1 VSELAGRRRLG
12 EGREA
17 EVYAWGEGA
26 VLRLL
31 RDPRDRAALEREAA
45 ALAAASTAGA
55 PVPAPGELVEVEGR
69 PGLVMERVDGADMF
83 TLLGRRP
90 WLVGGFARRLGAL
103 QAELHAAPAP
113 AALPS
118 LRHRVA
124 ERIAGSGSVAPALAE
139 RALAALEGLPDGE
152 ALCHGDLHPGNVLM
166 TEDGPR
172 IIDWTNAT
180 RGDPMADVAY
190 TSLLFEI
197 AVPQPSAPFLVRR
210 LDGLARDHMRR
221 RHLTG
226 YAERA
231 PVDRE
236 RAARWRP
243 MLAVVR
249 LAMPLPREH
258 PALHR
263 IVEECGL

>member
-1 VSELAGRRRLG
+1 MSELSGHRRLG

-17 EVYAWGEGA
+17 EVYAWGEGS

-31 RDPRDRAALEREAA
+31 RDPGNRAALEREAA
-45 ALAAASTAGA
+45 ALAAASAARA
-55 PVPAPGELVEVEGR
+55 PVPAPGDLVEVEGR
-69 PGLVMERVDGADMF
+69 PGLVMERLDGADMF

-103 QAELHAAPAP
+103 QAELHATPAP
-113 AALPS
+113 AGVPS
-118 LRHRVA
+118 LRRRVA
-124 ERIAGSGSVAPALAE
+124 ERITGSDTVDPALVE

-166 TEDGPR
+166 TADGPR
-172 IIDWTNAT
+172 IIDWTNAS
-180 RGDPMADVAY
+180 RGDAMADVAY

-197 AVPQPSAPFLVRR
+197 ARPQPSAPFLVRR
-210 LDGLARDHMRR
+210 LDGVARDHMRR
-221 RHLTG
+221 RHLTA

-243 MLAVVR
+243 VLAVVR

-258 PALHR
+258 SALTR

>member
-1 VSELAGRRRLG
+1 VSELAGHRRLG

-17 EVYAWGEGA
+17 EVYAWGDGD

-45 ALAAASTAGA
+45 ALAAASAARA
-55 PVPAPGELVEVEGR
+55 PVPAPRQLVEIEGR
-69 PGLVMERVDGADMF
+69 PGLVMQRLDGADMF

-90 WLVGGFARRLGAL
+90 WMVDAFARRLGAL

-113 AALPS
+113 QELPS

-124 ERIAGSGSVAPALAE
+124 ERIGSGDVDPALVE

-166 TEDGPR
+166 TADGPR
-172 IIDWTNAT
+172 IIDWTNAS

-197 AVPQPSAPFLVRR
+197 ARPHPSAPFLVRR
-210 LDGLARDHMRR
+210 LDGLARDRMRQ
-221 RHLTG
+221 RHLTA

-243 MLAVVR
+243 LLAVVR
-249 LAMPLPREH
+249 LTMPLPREH